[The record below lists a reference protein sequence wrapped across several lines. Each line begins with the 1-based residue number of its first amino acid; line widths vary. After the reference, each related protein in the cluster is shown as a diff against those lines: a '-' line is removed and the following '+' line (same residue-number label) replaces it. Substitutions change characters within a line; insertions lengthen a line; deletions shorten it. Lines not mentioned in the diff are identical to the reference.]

1 MADVLIYGDDWAR
14 VSRASMLIHRRGF
27 SVITAGPGLDP
38 TEVTRN
44 CDPDFVVEI
53 HNGTPAHNGDGEPH
67 DLECDRPRTVIY
79 QRIGIIDGAV
89 DDHADALRLL
99 TSTIAGTLPDQD
111 HPHRL
116 SVDDLE
122 LDTDA
127 HSVHVAGEPVE
138 LTATPFELLRILMEH
153 VDQVLSKP
161 QLLNLLYDEH
171 EHDPN
176 LIEAH
181 ISTIRRAIDIT
192 HPHIETVR
200 GIGYIIRSEPRPSGS
215 ETPESDQ
222 VGTDL
227 SEHTADH
234 HLEIDRST
242 GLVSVFPMCHT
253 TPPLLPGIPPRIRGQ
268 LLAR

>member
-14 VSRASMLIHRRGF
+14 VSRASTLIHRRGF

-38 TEVTRN
+38 TEITRD
-44 CDPDFVVEI
+44 CDPAFVIEI
-53 HNGTPAHNGDGEPH
+53 HAGAQTHDGDDEHTDP
-67 DLECDRPRTVIY
+67 ECERLRTVIY

-99 TSTIAGTLPDQD
+99 TSTIADTSPDEA
-111 HPHRL
+111 HPSRL

-127 HSVHVAGEPVE
+127 HSVRVAGESVE

-153 VDQVLSKP
+153 ADQVLSKA
-161 QLLNLLYDEH
+161 QLLDLLYDEH

-181 ISTIRRAIDIT
+181 ISAIRRAIDIT

-200 GIGYIIRSEPRPSGS
+200 SIGYVIRSEPRTSGS
-215 ETPESDQ
+215 ETPGSDAL
-222 VGTDL
+222 GAG
-227 SEHTADH
+227 SAHTTNDH
-234 HLEIDRST
+234 RLEVDRSP
-242 GLVSVFPMCHT
+242 GLVSVFPMCHNE
-253 TPPLLPGIPPRIRGQ
+253 PPLLPGIPPRIRGH
-268 LLAR
+268 LLTR